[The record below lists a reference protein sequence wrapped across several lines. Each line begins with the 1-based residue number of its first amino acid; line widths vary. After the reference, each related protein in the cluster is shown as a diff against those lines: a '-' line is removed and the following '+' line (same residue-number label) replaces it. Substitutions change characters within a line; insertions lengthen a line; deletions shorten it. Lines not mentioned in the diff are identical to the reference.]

1 MKIYDKISFL
11 NFSFIM
17 IHIIYNIL
25 VLIKN
30 HMNYFQ
36 DNILE
41 RLFSEKLIF
50 STANNNENVLEKKIK
65 RDFQTKKEIKGI
77 EYVIL
82 RYTKNLV
89 EHEEEKNYSK
99 LVRINVF
106 QETNILDIKLM
117 VMQIKDNQLK
127 NILIKLDH
135 I

>member
-36 DNILE
+36 ENILE

-65 RDFQTKKEIKGI
+65 RDF
-77 EYVIL
+77 
-82 RYTKNLV
+82 
-89 EHEEEKNYSK
+89 
-99 LVRINVF
+99 
-106 QETNILDIKLM
+106 
-117 VMQIKDNQLK
+117 
-127 NILIKLDH
+127 
-135 I
+135 